1 MSERD
6 ELDLDLKLRM
16 MRFLWYN
23 GYYVKRNL
31 DLVKYNSGYANG
43 GQRQYTDVDVFGL
56 RIGESFKQSITI
68 CDCKSGTSASTNERI
83 FWLAGVMSYLDAERG
98 FFVRSKI
105 NERQYLDI
113 GERLHITPLSESQL
127 SHLEKAYNI
136 GSKPFIGS
144 FNKFLAKKGHDIFEK
159 MKEETPMVHD
169 YLRSKYWMDP
179 LQDQITALILAE
191 SKIMHLEILKDD
203 EILFLQ
209 LHILSLL
216 SLSVLKYAEPILV
229 IAPDQKS
236 NYIYETILG
245 GRIESMERKKLLEK
259 FYDFMHEEISKRYHT
274 EYPISKS
281 DFLSF
286 AYPNYLKYLIDLIE
300 RICLNPL
307 ASIHVPRILDII
319 AYEHILNKNYVVKE
333 QFDLSDENFSDAL
346 KIVDNFLMF
355 GQRCGFFDPEI
366 SDIINNIISNS

>member
-1 MSERD
+1 MSEMD
-6 ELDLDLKLRM
+6 EMDLDLKLRM

-31 DLVKYNSGYANG
+31 DLVKYNSPNSSG

-56 RIGESFKQSITI
+56 RIGEGFKQSTTI

-83 FWLAGVMSYLDAERG
+83 FWLSGVMSYLGAERG

-105 NERQYLDI
+105 NERQYLEI
-113 GERLHITPLSESQL
+113 GERLHITPLSGNQL
-127 SHLEKAYNI
+127 SHLEKAYDI
-136 GSKPFIGS
+136 DSKPFIGS
-144 FNKFLAKKGHDIFEK
+144 FNKFLAKKGQDIFEK

-169 YLRSKYWMDP
+169 YLRSKYWTDR
-179 LQDQITALILAE
+179 LQYQITSLILAE
-191 SKIMHLEILKDD
+191 SKINHLESLED
-203 EILFLQ
+203 EENLFLQ

-229 IAPDQKS
+229 IAPDQRY
-236 NYIYETILG
+236 NYINETILG
-245 GRIESMERKKLLEK
+245 GRIESMERKKLMEK
-259 FYDFMHEEISKRYHT
+259 FYDFMHEEIFKRYGA
-274 EYPISKS
+274 EYPLSKL

-286 AYPNYLKYLIDLIE
+286 FYPNYLKYLIDLIE

-319 AYEHILNKNYVVKE
+319 AYEHILNKNDIIKE
-333 QFDLSDENFSDAL
+333 QFGLNDKNFSGAL
-346 KIVDNFLMF
+346 KIVDDFLIF
-355 GQRCGFFDPEI
+355 GQRCGFLGPEI
-366 SDIINNIISNS
+366 FDIMKYIVSNS

>member
-1 MSERD
+1 MSERE

-56 RIGESFKQSITI
+56 RIGEGFRQSITI

-83 FWLAGVMSYLDAERG
+83 FWLSGVMSYLDAERG
-98 FFVRSKI
+98 FFVRSKL
-105 NERQYLDI
+105 NERQYLEI
-113 GERLHITPLSESQL
+113 CEKLHITPLSESQL
-127 SHLEKAYNI
+127 SHLENSYNI
-136 GSKPFIGS
+136 RSKPFIGS
-144 FNKFLAKKGHDIFEK
+144 FNKILAEKGHNIFDK
-159 MKEETPMVHD
+159 IKEEIPMVHD
-169 YLRSKYWMDP
+169 YLRSKYWIDP
-179 LQDQITALILAE
+179 LQNQITALVLAE
-191 SKIMHLEILKDD
+191 SKVDKLKSLEY
-203 EILFLQ
+203 EENLFLK

-216 SLSVLKYAEPILV
+216 SLSILRYSEPILV
-229 IAPDQKS
+229 IAPDQKC

-245 GRIESMERKKLLEK
+245 GKIESMERKKLLEK
-259 FYDFMHEEISKRYHT
+259 FYDFMHEEILKRYHN

-300 RICLNPL
+300 RICLCPL
-307 ASIHVPRILDII
+307 ASMHAPRILDII
-319 AYEHILNKNYVVKE
+319 AYEHILNKKNVVKE
-333 QFDLSDENFSDAL
+333 QFDLDDEDFANAL
-346 KIVDNFLMF
+346 KLVDNFLKF
-355 GQRCGFFDPEI
+355 GQRCGFLDSETCDIIEFII
-366 SDIINNIISNS
+366 SDS